1 MNIDSI
7 KNYPNGSTAKLK
19 HRQNTN
25 VLEYNK
31 ESADLCENKSVNR
44 GYYSGS
50 FTGINMNRAAA
61 KSYVNLGNTF
71 GDKIFRSDKFKWLNA
86 MFEEQSVIGQALVA
100 LFVAGG
106 LRPATNLAMATD
118 KDREDSIYAASHV
131 IASAVIGFVVSSIV
145 MAPFGAAFKKIKENP
160 EKYLKGL
167 EDVLGVE
174 KIGPR
179 KLEKSMPY
187 KKLSKIAQFIPDT
200 LVLGIPKAM
209 LTIALIPPILK
220 YVFHMEK
227 GKKKG
232 APQVAEVT
240 NQKMDYAKTQLS
252 SSAFD
257 EVKGGV
263 K

>member
-7 KNYPNGSTAKLK
+7 KNYPTGSTARLKLK
-19 HRQNTN
+19 NTN
-25 VLEYNK
+25 VLEYRQ

-50 FTGINMNRAAA
+50 FTGININRAAA
-61 KSYVNLGNTF
+61 NTYEKLGDTF
-71 GDKIFRSDKFKWLNA
+71 VDKIFRSKSFKWANS
-86 MFEEQSVIGQALVA
+86 MFEENSVIGQALVA
-100 LFVAGG
+100 LVVAGG
-106 LRPATNLAMATD
+106 LRPATNLAMAGD
-118 KDREDSIYAASHV
+118 KDREDSIYAASHA
-131 IASAVIGFVVSSIV
+131 ISSAVIGFIVSSVV
-145 MAPFGAAFKKIKENP
+145 MAPFGAAFRKIKDNP
-160 EKYLKGL
+160 EKYLTGL
-167 EDVLGVE
+167 EEVLNVE

-227 GKKKG
+227 KPKK
-232 APQVAEVT
+232 PVENTTENTVVQ
-240 NQKMDYAKTQLS
+240 NMNYAKAQINS
-252 SSAFD
+252 PAFSAIQ
-257 EVKGGV
+257 GGV

>member
-1 MNIDSI
+1 
-7 KNYPNGSTAKLK
+7 
-19 HRQNTN
+19 
-25 VLEYNK
+25 
-31 ESADLCENKSVNR
+31 
-44 GYYSGS
+44 
-50 FTGINMNRAAA
+50 
-61 KSYVNLGNTF
+61 
-71 GDKIFRSDKFKWLNA
+71 
-86 MFEEQSVIGQALVA
+86 
-100 LFVAGG
+100 
-106 LRPATNLAMATD
+106 
-118 KDREDSIYAASHV
+118 
-131 IASAVIGFVVSSIV
+131 
-145 MAPFGAAFKKIKENP
+145 MAPLGAAFKKIKENP

-240 NQKMDYAKTQLS
+240 SQKMDYAKTQLS